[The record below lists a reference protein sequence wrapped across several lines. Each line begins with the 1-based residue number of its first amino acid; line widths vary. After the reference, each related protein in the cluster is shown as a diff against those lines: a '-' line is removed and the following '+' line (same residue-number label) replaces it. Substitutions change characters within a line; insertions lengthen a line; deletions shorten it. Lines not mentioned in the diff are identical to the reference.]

1 MTQRTRTRE
10 ADDDLSEILGDAE
23 SGEQAGQGESFR
35 SRTKRRAVNFFSPRY
50 FLLAAVVLTIAMFV
64 GGFVVPFVENIGGL
78 LGLFVAAFA
87 LGGLTSESKTLE
99 TATGGLVAA
108 GLTLLLGNLT
118 LLAAGGTTVAAIGLG
133 AGFLVAGLGAHF
145 GDDLR
150 DGLTRDL

>member
-1 MTQRTRTRE
+1 M
-10 ADDDLSEILGDAE
+10 
-23 SGEQAGQGESFR
+23 
-35 SRTKRRAVNFFSPRY
+35 NFFSPRY
-50 FLLAAVVLTIAMFV
+50 FLLAAVVLTVGTFV
-64 GGFVVPFVENIGGL
+64 GGFVPFVQTLGGL

-133 AGFLVAGLGAHF
+133 AGFLLAGLGAHF
-145 GDDLR
+145 GSDLR

>member
-10 ADDDLSEILGDAE
+10 TSDDLSDILGDE
-23 SGEQAGQGESFR
+23 SEEQAGESEGFR

-50 FLLAAVVLTIAMFV
+50 FLLATVVLTISMFV
-64 GGFVVPFVENIGGL
+64 GGFVPLVGTLGGL
-78 LGLFVAAFA
+78 VGLFVAAFV
-87 LGGLTSESKTLE
+87 LGGLTSKPRTLE

-118 LLAAGGTTVAAIGLG
+118 LLAVGGRTVAVAGLG
-133 AGFLVAGLGAHF
+133 AGFLVAGLGAYF
-145 GDDLR
+145 GGDLR